1 MNSEGPCAPGNQPEK
16 EKEIERKSDMWRPSI
31 GEQGPSLYFQRELLY
46 LELYIEQSEK
56 CRVMQSQ
63 LNIPSALTFIDTR
76 FFPAY
81 CFINKGL
88 IFCTLSSGPEAC

>member
-1 MNSEGPCAPGNQPEK
+1 MLQGVNLKRK
-16 EKEIERKSDMWRPSI
+16 EMKNDMGRPSFSK
-31 GEQGPSLYFQRELLY
+31 QGPLLYFQRELLY